1 MLNIPTKTLEA
12 LAKILN
18 DKFDTSSFIEYLSE
32 DEAGAMFLNELK
44 EDYLREQRIPTFSEI
59 EDKAWDIVAIV
70 YAPWVTVAD
79 MFFAKFGGETYTD
92 AKSFA
97 FTDTKTFYGF
107 MMGLI
112 GKAIKIDVKLK
123 EEPREGENNMERR
136 EQVSIL
142 ASNLSEEDLAKM
154 VQELDSPEV
163 AELIA
168 YQNDESF
175 FDKFYSDKPYKAVL
189 DTSLGVWDQ
198 KDDLVVFA
206 STGYLNS
213 YSESEY
219 KSLLKEADTD
229 IIDNYMDLLE
239 GGDGILR
246 DKVQE
251 ILSEEV

>member
-1 MLNIPTKTLEA
+1 
-12 LAKILN
+12 
-18 DKFDTSSFIEYLSE
+18 
-32 DEAGAMFLNELK
+32 
-44 EDYLREQRIPTFSEI
+44 
-59 EDKAWDIVAIV
+59 
-70 YAPWVTVAD
+70 
-79 MFFAKFGGETYTD
+79 
-92 AKSFA
+92 
-97 FTDTKTFYGF
+97 
-107 MMGLI
+107 
-112 GKAIKIDVKLK
+112 
-123 EEPREGENNMERR
+123 MERR

-206 STGYLNS
+206 TTGYLNS

-246 DKVQE
+246 DKIQE